1 MKISTKIAA
10 MIVISLAI
18 LFAAL
23 VFENKLISDK
33 SIAYTKQ
40 ELIVSLKEDKK
51 VALQE
56 EVDIISYFIETVKR
70 QYQATNISNEETTT
84 DILAY
89 TEAIKFGL
97 GGYVIIIDDKG
108 QIIYHPNAEMFKQN
122 LTDINGFKYVDKLIE
137 TSVKDEYVEY
147 ALLDTNTKSPV
158 RKIANSKK
166 INVGGKDMIFII
178 TASMEDAYARADELG
193 KNMEKAANDGTKTF
207 IMMALGIAVAVLI
220 LTMLYSRAS
229 ITKPLNTLID
239 RARNL
244 SSGDGDL
251 TRKLEINGK
260 DEIAQ
265 ASEAINNFIEKVRI
279 LISDAKHLSS
289 ENSSIANEL
298 SSTSLQTG
306 KRVEDSTLIVNNT
319 TQKGEEIQSFMK
331 NSVSFAEES
340 KTELQNAS
348 THIKSANKA
357 IKELA
362 DQITNSAQVESEMAV
377 KIEQL
382 SRDAEQ
388 VKSVLDVINDI
399 ADQTNLLALNAAIE
413 AARAGEHGRGF
424 AVVADEVRKLAERTQ
439 SSLVEINATIS
450 VIVQAIGD
458 SSERMSANSK
468 TIQELTN
475 VANRVENTINVMSE
489 AMNKAIGMSDKTTED
504 FINTGKG
511 VNLMME
517 GISNINHIATENAR
531 SVEEIAAAAEHLNK
545 MTDTLNNKLAEFRT

>member
-56 EVDIISYFIETVKR
+56 EVDIISSFIETVKR
-70 QYQATNISNEETTT
+70 QYQATNVSNEETTT

-97 GGYVIIIDDKG
+97 SGYVIIIDDKG
-108 QIIYHPNAEMFKQN
+108 QIIYHPNAGMFKQN

>member
-56 EVDIISYFIETVKR
+56 EVDIISSFIETVKR

-193 KNMEKAANDGTKTF
+193 KNMEEAANDGTKTF

-517 GISNINHIATENAR
+517 GISNINHISTENAR

>member
-56 EVDIISYFIETVKR
+56 EVDIISSFIETVKR

-147 ALLDTNTKSPV
+147 ALLDANTKSPV

-517 GISNINHIATENAR
+517 GISNINHISTENAR

>member
-56 EVDIISYFIETVKR
+56 EVDIISSFIETVKR

-89 TEAIKFGL
+89 AEAIKFGL

-147 ALLDTNTKSPV
+147 TLLDTNTKSPV

-193 KNMEKAANDGTKTF
+193 KNMEEAANDGTKTF

-517 GISNINHIATENAR
+517 GISNINHISTENAR

>member
-56 EVDIISYFIETVKR
+56 EVDIISSFIETVKR

-193 KNMEKAANDGTKTF
+193 KNMEEAANDGTKTF

-348 THIKSANKA
+348 THVKSANKA

-517 GISNINHIATENAR
+517 GISNINHISTENAR

>member
-40 ELIVSLKEDKK
+40 ELIVSLKEEKM

-56 EVDIISYFIETVKR
+56 EVDIISSFIETVKR

-193 KNMEKAANDGTKTF
+193 KNMEEAANDGTKTF

>member
-56 EVDIISYFIETVKR
+56 EVDIISSFIETVKR

-147 ALLDTNTKSPV
+147 TLLDTNTKSPV

>member
-56 EVDIISYFIETVKR
+56 EVDIISSFIETVKR

-108 QIIYHPNAEMFKQN
+108 QIIYHPNAGMFKQN

-193 KNMEKAANDGTKTF
+193 KNMEEAANDGTKTF

-517 GISNINHIATENAR
+517 GISNINHISTENAR

>member
-1 MKISTKIAA
+1 MA
-10 MIVISLAI
+10 SL
-18 LFAAL
+18 
-23 VFENKLISDK
+23 
-33 SIAYTKQ
+33 
-40 ELIVSLKEDKK
+40 
-51 VALQE
+51 
-56 EVDIISYFIETVKR
+56 
-70 QYQATNISNEETTT
+70 
-84 DILAY
+84 
-89 TEAIKFGL
+89 IK
-97 GGYVIIIDDKG
+97 
-108 QIIYHPNAEMFKQN
+108 
-122 LTDINGFKYVDKLIE
+122 
-137 TSVKDEYVEY
+137 
-147 ALLDTNTKSPV
+147 
-158 RKIANSKK
+158 
-166 INVGGKDMIFII
+166 
-178 TASMEDAYARADELG
+178 
-193 KNMEKAANDGTKTF
+193 
-207 IMMALGIAVAVLI
+207 I
-220 LTMLYSRAS
+220 LTFS
-229 ITKPLNTLID
+229 
-239 RARNL
+239 
-244 SSGDGDL
+244 
-251 TRKLEINGK
+251 
-260 DEIAQ
+260 
-265 ASEAINNFIEKVRI
+265 INNFIEKVRI

>member
-56 EVDIISYFIETVKR
+56 EVDIISSFIETVKR

-108 QIIYHPNAEMFKQN
+108 QIIYHPNVEMFKQN

-193 KNMEKAANDGTKTF
+193 KNMEEAANDGTKTF

>member
-56 EVDIISYFIETVKR
+56 EVDIISSFIETVKR

-193 KNMEKAANDGTKTF
+193 KNMEEAANDGTKTF

>member
-23 VFENKLISDK
+23 VFENKLISDN

-56 EVDIISYFIETVKR
+56 EVDIISSFIETVKR

-207 IMMALGIAVAVLI
+207 IMMA
-220 LTMLYSRAS
+220 
-229 ITKPLNTLID
+229 
-239 RARNL
+239 
-244 SSGDGDL
+244 
-251 TRKLEINGK
+251 
-260 DEIAQ
+260 
-265 ASEAINNFIEKVRI
+265 
-279 LISDAKHLSS
+279 
-289 ENSSIANEL
+289 
-298 SSTSLQTG
+298 
-306 KRVEDSTLIVNNT
+306 
-319 TQKGEEIQSFMK
+319 
-331 NSVSFAEES
+331 
-340 KTELQNAS
+340 
-348 THIKSANKA
+348 
-357 IKELA
+357 
-362 DQITNSAQVESEMAV
+362 
-377 KIEQL
+377 
-382 SRDAEQ
+382 
-388 VKSVLDVINDI
+388 
-399 ADQTNLLALNAAIE
+399 
-413 AARAGEHGRGF
+413 
-424 AVVADEVRKLAERTQ
+424 
-439 SSLVEINATIS
+439 
-450 VIVQAIGD
+450 
-458 SSERMSANSK
+458 
-468 TIQELTN
+468 
-475 VANRVENTINVMSE
+475 
-489 AMNKAIGMSDKTTED
+489 
-504 FINTGKG
+504 
-511 VNLMME
+511 
-517 GISNINHIATENAR
+517 
-531 SVEEIAAAAEHLNK
+531 
-545 MTDTLNNKLAEFRT
+545 

>member
-56 EVDIISYFIETVKR
+56 EVDIISSFIETVKR
-70 QYQATNISNEETTT
+70 QYQATNIGNEETTT

-193 KNMEKAANDGTKTF
+193 KNMEEAANDGTKTF

-517 GISNINHIATENAR
+517 GISNINHISTENAR

>member
-56 EVDIISYFIETVKR
+56 EVDIISSFIETVKR

-193 KNMEKAANDGTKTF
+193 KNMEEAANDGTKTF

-357 IKELA
+357 LKELA

>member
-1 MKISTKIAA
+1 MKISTKIAV
-10 MIVISLAI
+10 MIIASLAV
-18 LFAAL
+18 LFVSL

-40 ELIVSLKEDKK
+40 ELISSLREGKK
-51 VALQE
+51 VTLQE
-56 EVDIISYFIETVKR
+56 EVDIISSFIETVKR
-70 QYQATNISNEETTT
+70 QYQATNISNEETMT

-89 TEAIKFGL
+89 TEAIRFGL
-97 GGYVIIIDDKG
+97 GGYVVIVDDKG
-108 QIIYHPNAEMFKQN
+108 QVVYHPDPETFKQN

-147 ALLDTNTKSPV
+147 ALLDINTKSPV
-158 RKIANSKK
+158 RNIANSKK

-193 KNMEKAANDGTKTF
+193 KSMEEAANDSTKTF
-207 IMMALGIAVAVLI
+207 IMMALGIVVAVLI

-279 LISDAKHLSS
+279 LINDAKHLSS

-298 SSTSLQTG
+298 SSASLQTG

-348 THIKSANKA
+348 IHIKSANKA

-362 DQITNSAQVESEMAV
+362 DQIINSAQVESEMAV

-382 SRDAEQ
+382 SHDAEQ

-517 GISNINHIATENAR
+517 GISNINHISTENAR

>member
-23 VFENKLISDK
+23 VFENELISDK

-56 EVDIISYFIETVKR
+56 EVDIISSFIETVKR

-517 GISNINHIATENAR
+517 GISNINHISTENAR

>member
-56 EVDIISYFIETVKR
+56 EVDIISSFIETVKR

-193 KNMEKAANDGTKTF
+193 KNMEEAANDSTKTF
-207 IMMALGIAVAVLI
+207 IMMALGIVVAVLI

-298 SSTSLQTG
+298 SSASLQTG

-489 AMNKAIGMSDKTTED
+489 AMNKAIGRSDKTTED

>member
-1 MKISTKIAA
+1 

-56 EVDIISYFIETVKR
+56 EVDIISSFIETVKR

-193 KNMEKAANDGTKTF
+193 KNMEEAANDGTKTF

>member
-1 MKISTKIAA
+1 MKISTKIAS
-10 MIVISLAI
+10 MIVMSLAI

-33 SIAYTKQ
+33 NIAYTKQ
-40 ELIVSLKEDKK
+40 ELIISLKEDKK
-51 VALQE
+51 IALQE
-56 EVDIISYFIETVKR
+56 EVDIISSFIETVKR

-97 GGYVIIIDDKG
+97 GGYVIIVDDKG
-108 QIIYHPNAEMFKQN
+108 QIIYHPNVEMFKQN

-147 ALLDTNTKSPV
+147 ALLDINTKSPV
-158 RKIANSKK
+158 RNIANSKK

-193 KNMEKAANDGTKTF
+193 KNMEEAANDSTKTF
-207 IMMALGIAVAVLI
+207 IMMALGIVVAVLI

-298 SSTSLQTG
+298 SSASLQTG

-348 THIKSANKA
+348 IHIKSANKA

-362 DQITNSAQVESEMAV
+362 DQIINSAQVESEMAV

-517 GISNINHIATENAR
+517 GISNINHISTENAR

>member
-56 EVDIISYFIETVKR
+56 EVDIISSFIETVKR

>member
-56 EVDIISYFIETVKR
+56 EVDIISSFIETVKR

-147 ALLDTNTKSPV
+147 ALLDANTKSPV

-193 KNMEKAANDGTKTF
+193 KNMEEAANDGTKTF

>member
-1 MKISTKIAA
+1 MKISTKIAV
-10 MIVISLAI
+10 MIIASLAV
-18 LFAAL
+18 LFVSL

-40 ELIVSLKEDKK
+40 ELISSLREGKK
-51 VALQE
+51 VTLKE
-56 EVDIISYFIETVKR
+56 EVDIISSFIETVKR
-70 QYQATNISNEETTT
+70 QYQATNISNEETMT

-89 TEAIKFGL
+89 TEAIRFGL
-97 GGYVIIIDDKG
+97 GGYVVIVDDKG
-108 QIIYHPNAEMFKQN
+108 QVVYHPDPETFKQN

-147 ALLDTNTKSPV
+147 ALLDINTKSPV
-158 RKIANSKK
+158 RNIANSKK

-193 KNMEKAANDGTKTF
+193 KNMEEAANDSTKTF
-207 IMMALGIAVAVLI
+207 IMMALGIVVAVLI

-298 SSTSLQTG
+298 SSASLQTG

-348 THIKSANKA
+348 IHIKSANKA

-362 DQITNSAQVESEMAV
+362 DQIINSAQVESEMAV

-517 GISNINHIATENAR
+517 GISNINHISTENAR

>member
-1 MKISTKIAA
+1 
-10 MIVISLAI
+10 
-18 LFAAL
+18 
-23 VFENKLISDK
+23 
-33 SIAYTKQ
+33 
-40 ELIVSLKEDKK
+40 
-51 VALQE
+51 
-56 EVDIISYFIETVKR
+56 
-70 QYQATNISNEETTT
+70 
-84 DILAY
+84 
-89 TEAIKFGL
+89 
-97 GGYVIIIDDKG
+97 
-108 QIIYHPNAEMFKQN
+108 
-122 LTDINGFKYVDKLIE
+122 
-137 TSVKDEYVEY
+137 
-147 ALLDTNTKSPV
+147 
-158 RKIANSKK
+158 
-166 INVGGKDMIFII
+166 MIFII

>member
-56 EVDIISYFIETVKR
+56 EVDIISSFIETVKR

-97 GGYVIIIDDKG
+97 SGYVIIIDDKG

-193 KNMEKAANDGTKTF
+193 KNMEEAANDGTKTF

-251 TRKLEINGK
+251 TRKLEIHGN
-260 DEIAQ
+260 DEIAP
-265 ASEAINNFIEKVRI
+265 ASDALNNFIEKVRI

>member
-56 EVDIISYFIETVKR
+56 EVDIISSFIETVKR

-531 SVEEIAAAAEHLNK
+531 SVAEIAAAAEHLNK

>member
-18 LFAAL
+18 LFSAL

-56 EVDIISYFIETVKR
+56 EVDIISSFIETVKR

>member
-56 EVDIISYFIETVKR
+56 EVDIISSFIETVKR

-97 GGYVIIIDDKG
+97 SGYVIIIDDKG

-147 ALLDTNTKSPV
+147 TLLDINTKSPV

-193 KNMEKAANDGTKTF
+193 KNMEEAANDGTKTF

>member
-10 MIVISLAI
+10 MIVMSLAI

-33 SIAYTKQ
+33 NIAYTKQ
-40 ELIVSLKEDKK
+40 ELIISLKEDKK
-51 VALQE
+51 IALQE
-56 EVDIISYFIETVKR
+56 EVDIISSFIETVKR

-97 GGYVIIIDDKG
+97 GGYVIIVDDKG
-108 QIIYHPNAEMFKQN
+108 QIIYHPNVEMFKQN

-147 ALLDTNTKSPV
+147 ALLDINTKSPV
-158 RKIANSKK
+158 RNIANSKK

-193 KNMEKAANDGTKTF
+193 KNMEEAANDSTKTF
-207 IMMALGIAVAVLI
+207 IMMALGIVVAVLI

-298 SSTSLQTG
+298 SSASLQTG

-348 THIKSANKA
+348 IHIKSANKA

-362 DQITNSAQVESEMAV
+362 DQIINSAQVESEMAV

-517 GISNINHIATENAR
+517 GISNINHISTENAR

>member
-56 EVDIISYFIETVKR
+56 EVDIISSFIETVKR

-108 QIIYHPNAEMFKQN
+108 QIIYHPNAGMFKQN

-193 KNMEKAANDGTKTF
+193 KNMEEAANDGTKTF

>member
-56 EVDIISYFIETVKR
+56 EVDIISSFIETVKR

-319 TQKGEEIQSFMK
+319 TQKGEEIQSFMR

>member
-56 EVDIISYFIETVKR
+56 EVDIISSFIETVKR

-511 VNLMME
+511 VNLMTE

>member
-56 EVDIISYFIETVKR
+56 EVDIISSFIGTVKR

>member
-56 EVDIISYFIETVKR
+56 EVDIISSFIETVKR

-517 GISNINHIATENAR
+517 GISNINHISTENAR

>member
-56 EVDIISYFIETVKR
+56 EVDIISSFIETVKR

-97 GGYVIIIDDKG
+97 SGYVIIIDDKG

-147 ALLDTNTKSPV
+147 ALLDANTKSPV

-193 KNMEKAANDGTKTF
+193 KNMEEAANDGTKTF

-439 SSLVEINATIS
+439 ISLVEINATIS

-517 GISNINHIATENAR
+517 GISNINHISTENAR

>member
-1 MKISTKIAA
+1 MKISTKIAV
-10 MIVISLAI
+10 MIIASLAV
-18 LFAAL
+18 LFVSL

-40 ELIVSLKEDKK
+40 ELISSLREGKK
-51 VALQE
+51 VTLQE
-56 EVDIISYFIETVKR
+56 EVDIISSFIETVKR
-70 QYQATNISNEETTT
+70 QYQATNISNEETMT

-89 TEAIKFGL
+89 TEAIRFGL
-97 GGYVIIIDDKG
+97 GGYVVIVDDKG
-108 QIIYHPNAEMFKQN
+108 QVVYHPDPETFKQN

-147 ALLDTNTKSPV
+147 ALLDINTKSPV
-158 RKIANSKK
+158 RNIANSKK

-193 KNMEKAANDGTKTF
+193 KNMEEAANDSTKTF
-207 IMMALGIAVAVLI
+207 IMMALGIVVAVLI

-298 SSTSLQTG
+298 SSASLQTG

-348 THIKSANKA
+348 IHIKSANKA

-362 DQITNSAQVESEMAV
+362 DQIINSAQVESEMAV

-517 GISNINHIATENAR
+517 GISNINHISTENAR

>member
-56 EVDIISYFIETVKR
+56 EVDIISSFIETVKR

-97 GGYVIIIDDKG
+97 SGYVIIIDDKG

-193 KNMEKAANDGTKTF
+193 KNMEEAANDGTKTF

-362 DQITNSAQVESEMAV
+362 DQITNSAHVESEMAV

>member
-56 EVDIISYFIETVKR
+56 EVDIISSFIETVKR

-531 SVEEIAAAAEHLNK
+531 SVEEIAAVAEHLNK

>member
-56 EVDIISYFIETVKR
+56 EVDIISSFIETVKR
-70 QYQATNISNEETTT
+70 QYQATNIGNEETTT

-517 GISNINHIATENAR
+517 GISNINHISTENAR